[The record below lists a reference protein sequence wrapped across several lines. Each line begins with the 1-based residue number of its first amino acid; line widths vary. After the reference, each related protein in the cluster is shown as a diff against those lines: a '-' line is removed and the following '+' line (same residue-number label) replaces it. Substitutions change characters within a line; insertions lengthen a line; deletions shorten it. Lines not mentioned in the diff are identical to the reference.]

1 MDSTSDSSGTLFVK
15 EDELVY
21 QKGPSSGKSGG
32 FRTQVFRHSSSSLR
46 VVVCNTPQP
55 LFSLGIYVPTA
66 PSNDKGLPHTLEHL
80 VFCGSAR
87 FPHRGYLDALANC
100 NFSQGTN
107 AWTYEDCTCYT
118 LSAAS
123 EEALGNVLPVY
134 LDHVL
139 SPLLRDDQF
148 ITEVYHYD
156 ENGKENGVV
165 FSEMVSSENE
175 ENELSEFHLVRMLFP
190 PRSIYGCSYGG
201 LTPEIAK
208 LSNQE
213 IIEYHRQ
220 FYDANNLTVVLAGP
234 FSDGFVN
241 DVLQKIPANII
252 QSKGRDSRAQTDCS
266 PPPASQPQSKHVPFP
281 AADADMGSVKF
292 GWRGPPSEDVE
303 TLTALNILLAYLAEE
318 VSSPLSQ
325 RFVERTSPLASY
337 VHYDAKPSIPS
348 TLFLLFGGVP
358 YPNGEDDD
366 GSIAS
371 GEDDSG
377 SEYETGSEDEDT
389 GAEEAEDPD
398 IPHLFEEDY
407 FKGLLMKELQRI
419 HDTRFDGDEQVLEKA
434 AQQFGQKLALRIED
448 QPDETIQ
455 EFLCWDIVASH
466 FSPGHDGKFAIGS
479 RANIFDTIA
488 ELAFKPI
495 AFWLELLK
503 NWLIDGTAYHVVM
516 VPDPEL
522 ALQLENERK
531 GIERANAANIEDK
544 EAHRKLIEQAVEA
557 NKVDLPEELKRAIP
571 LADPSKTAQL
581 PHTMELVTPPTPLG
595 PVSLVQV
602 VQSETDFPDI
612 RLHLP
617 MGALPEELRP
627 YVLLFHG
634 LMLSTDFVLPAGMV
648 YDTDTSPLTAERR
661 IGYAMLD
668 RRLADLTC
676 SREDSVGISM
686 ENFAFSWIDEL
697 YVMTM
702 RLPEL
707 NFDTTV
713 RWMLQAFVFAE
724 FTAERI
730 ISVAQHL
737 LSDLYKSKREG
748 EVVLSAV
755 VTRLSS
761 KEQQPGKP
769 RWIETHIGLVE
780 QERVLTQIISEA
792 KKGSHAAISKKLEEI
807 KNVLIQGAG
816 GFLSL
821 GIPAGKECQNYVDC
835 FSREWSAC
843 VSGYLDRLEHP
854 TPLQPLLA
862 TGGPFPMP
870 RESRL
875 PKLDA
880 PLQVHIPMK
889 ALQASYTSICLECDL
904 CMAPS
909 SPQNFEK
916 ELSTLPALDYY
927 ALRMLVELLHRVDGP
942 LFNAVRGKGY
952 AYGAHFTIN
961 PWSHQLAFVCN
972 RASDAPRAILE
983 MRKLVEDLEENWAD
997 YVSDF
1002 EIGMTRSTIVYQ
1014 STAAQATSE
1023 NIMSTSINSGIYG
1036 FGSARRQNLWRNV
1049 HLSAITQEHLRRVY
1063 KAHLRRF
1070 LDPKHP
1076 VIAVILTPTDTE
1088 LLPELGVFER
1098 KALEDID
1105 KFKLY

>member
-1 MDSTSDSSGTLFVK
+1 MDSIKESDSALFIK

-21 QKGPSSGKSGG
+21 QNGPTSGKSG

-66 PSNDKGLPHTLEHL
+66 PINDKGLPHTLEHL
-80 VFCGSAR
+80 VFCGSTR

-165 FSEMVSSENE
+165 FSEMVSCENE

-190 PRSIYGCSYGG
+190 SKSIYGCSYGG

-208 LSNQE
+208 LNNQE

-220 FYDANNLTVVLAGP
+220 FYDANNLTVVLVGP
-234 FSDGFVN
+234 FSDGFEQE
-241 DVLQKIPANII
+241 VLQKLPADII
-252 QSKGRDSRAQTDCS
+252 QSNGSDSRSQTDCS
-266 PPPASQPQSKHVPFP
+266 PPPANQPQSKHVPFP
-281 AADADMGSVKF
+281 AADADMGSLKF

-303 TLTALNILLAYLAEE
+303 TLTALNILLAYLSEDM
-318 VSSPLSQ
+318 SSPLSQ

-337 VHYDAKPSIPS
+337 VCYDAKPSIPS
-348 TLFLLFGGVP
+348 TLFLSFGGVP

-366 GSIAS
+366 DSAES
-371 GEDDSG
+371 GGDDSG
-377 SEYETGSEDEDT
+377 SEYETGSENEEA
-389 GAEEAEDPD
+389 GAEEEKEDPD

-419 HDTRFDGDEQVLEKA
+419 HDTRFDGDEDALKKA

-488 ELAFKPI
+488 DLASKPI
-495 AFWLELLK
+495 AFWLELL
-503 NWLIDGTAYHVVM
+503 NSWLLGGTAYHVVM
-516 VPDPEL
+516 VPDPGL

-531 GIERANAANIEDK
+531 EIERANAANIEDK
-544 EAHRKLIEQAVEA
+544 EAHKTLIAQAVEA
-557 NKVDLPEELKRAIP
+557 NKVDLPEELRRAIP

-581 PHTMELVTPPTPLG
+581 PHTMELITPPAELG
-595 PVSLVQV
+595 PLSLVQV

-617 MGALPEELRP
+617 MGALSEELRP

-634 LMLSTDFVLPAGMV
+634 LTFSADFVLPAGMI
-648 YDTDTSPLTAERR
+648 YDTDTRPLTAERR
-661 IGYAMLD
+661 IGYAALD

-702 RLPEL
+702 RLPDF
-707 NFDTTV
+707 NFDITV
-713 RWMLQAFVFAE
+713 RWLLQAFIFAE

-730 ISVAQHL
+730 VSVAQHL
-737 LSDLYKSKREG
+737 LSDLNKTKRDG
-748 EVVLSAV
+748 EVVLNAV
-755 VTRLSS
+755 ITRLSS
-761 KEQQPGKP
+761 KEQEPGKP

-780 QERVLTQIISEA
+780 QERVLRQIISES
-792 KKGSHAAISKKLEEI
+792 KKGCHDVISNKLDEI
-807 KNVLIQGAG
+807 KRVLIQNVS

-821 GIPAGKECQNYVDC
+821 GIPAGKDCQDYVDC
-835 FSREWSAC
+835 FAHEWRTC
-843 VSGYLDRLEHP
+843 VSGYLDASEHP
-854 TPLQPLLA
+854 MQSRPSLT
-862 TGGPFPMP
+862 TDGPFPMP
-870 RESRL
+870 HESRL

-889 ALQASYTSICLECDL
+889 ALQASYASICLECDL

-909 SPQNFEK
+909 SMQNFEK

-927 ALRMLVELLHRVDGP
+927 ALKMLVELLHRIDGP
-942 LFNAVRGKGY
+942 LYNAVRGKGY
-952 AYGAHFTIN
+952 AYGAHFTMN
-961 PWSHQLAFVCN
+961 MWTRQLAFVCN
-972 RASDAPRAILE
+972 RASDASRAILE
-983 MRKLVEDLEENWAD
+983 MRKLVEDLEENWSN

-1002 EIGMTRSTIVYQ
+1002 EIGMTRSTIVYK

-1023 NIMSTSINSGIYG
+1023 NVMSTSISSGIYG
-1036 FGSARRQNLWRNV
+1036 FGSVRRQNLWRNV
-1049 HLSAITQEHLRRVY
+1049 HLSAVTQDHLRKVY

-1070 LDPKHP
+1070 LDPNHP
-1076 VIAVILTPTDTE
+1076 VIAVILTPIDTE
-1088 LLPELGVFER
+1088 LLPELGTFEC
-1098 KALEDID
+1098 KTLEDID
-1105 KFKLY
+1105 KLKLY

>member
-1 MDSTSDSSGTLFVK
+1 MASTSGSALFVK

-21 QKGPSSGKSGG
+21 QKGPSSKSG

-66 PSNDKGLPHTLEHL
+66 ANNDKGLPHTLEHL

-87 FPHRGYLDALANC
+87 YPQRGYLDALANC

-118 LSAAS
+118 VTAAS

-134 LDHVL
+134 LDHLL
-139 SPLLRDDQF
+139 SPLLREDQF

-165 FSEMVSSENE
+165 FSEIVSLENE
-175 ENELSEFHLVRMLFP
+175 EMELSEFHLVRMLFSDQ
-190 PRSIYGCSYGG
+190 SIYGCSYGG

-220 FYDANNLTVVLAGP
+220 FYDANNLTVVLTGP
-234 FSDGFVN
+234 FSDDFEHE
-241 DVLQKIPANII
+241 VLQKIPADII
-252 QSKGRDSRAQTDCS
+252 KSNGRDSRSQTDCS
-266 PPPASQPQSKHVPFP
+266 PPSSGQPQSKHVPFP

-303 TLTALNILLAYLAEE
+303 TLTALNILLAYLSEDM
-318 VSSPLSQ
+318 SSPLSQ

-337 VHYDAKPSIPS
+337 VSYDAKPSIPS
-348 TLFLLFGGVP
+348 TLFLSFGGVP
-358 YPNGEDDD
+358 FNGGEEDVGGFESDDD
-366 GSIAS
+366 
-371 GEDDSG
+371 ESG
-377 SEYETGSEDEDT
+377 SEYETGSENEDT
-389 GAEEAEDPD
+389 GAEEDNDPD

-419 HDTRFDGDEQVLEKA
+419 YDTRFDGDEHALEKA
-434 AQQFGQKLALRIED
+434 AQQFSQKLALRIED

-466 FSPGHDGKFAIGS
+466 FSPGHAGKFTIGS
-479 RANIFDTIA
+479 RANIFDIVS
-488 ELAFKPI
+488 ELACKPI
-495 AFWLELLK
+495 GFWLELLK
-503 NWLIDGTAYHVVM
+503 NWLLDGTAYHVVM
-516 VPDPEL
+516 VPGPKL
-522 ALQLENERK
+522 ALQLESERREVEK
-531 GIERANAANIEDK
+531 ENAAKIKDK
-544 EAHRKLIEQAVEA
+544 EAHRKLIAQAVEA
-557 NKVDLPEELKRAIP
+557 NKFDLSEELKRTIP
-571 LADPSKTAQL
+571 MADPSKTSQL
-581 PHTMELVTPPTPLG
+581 PHTMELVTPPTQLG
-595 PVSLVQV
+595 PVELVQV
-602 VQSETDFPDI
+602 IQSETDFPDI

-617 MGALPEELRP
+617 MGALTEELRP

-648 YDTDTSPLTAERR
+648 YDTDTDPLTAERR
-661 IGYAMLD
+661 IDYAMLD

-686 ENFAFSWIDEL
+686 ENFAYSWVDEL
-697 YVMTM
+697 YAITM
-702 RLPEL
+702 RLPEV

-713 RWMLQAFVFAE
+713 RWLLQAFVFAE

-730 ISVAQHL
+730 VSVAQHL
-737 LSDLYKSKREG
+737 LSDLYKTKRDG

-780 QERVLTQIISEA
+780 QERVLKQIISES
-792 KKGSHAAISKKLEEI
+792 KKGCHAAVANKLDEI
-807 KNVLIQGAG
+807 KHTLIQGIG

-821 GIPAGKECQNYVDC
+821 GIPAGKDCQKYVDC
-835 FSREWSAC
+835 FAREWRAC
-843 VSGYLDRLEHP
+843 VTGYLDKQKDLI
-854 TPLQPLLA
+854 LSQSSSKS
-862 TGGPFPMP
+862 GPFPMP
-870 RESRL
+870 HESRL
-875 PKLDA
+875 PNLDA
-880 PLQVHIPMK
+880 PLQIHIPMK
-889 ALQASYTSICLECDL
+889 ALQASYTSICLECGL

-909 SPQNFEK
+909 SLENFEK

-927 ALRMLVELLHRVDGP
+927 ALRMLVELLHRTDGP
-942 LFNAVRGKGY
+942 LYNAVRGKGY

-961 PWSHQLAFVCN
+961 MWTGQLAFVCN
-972 RASDAPRAILE
+972 RASDVSRAILE
-983 MRKLVEDLEENWAD
+983 MRRLVEDLDQNWSN
-997 YVSDF
+997 YVSNF
-1002 EIGMTRSTIVYQ
+1002 EIAMTRSTIVYQ

-1023 NIMSTSINSGIYG
+1023 NILSTSINSGIYG
-1036 FGSARRQNLWRNV
+1036 FGSVRRQNLWRNV
-1049 HLSAITQEHLRRVY
+1049 HLSAVTQEHLRKVY
-1063 KAHLRRF
+1063 KEHLRRF
-1070 LDPKHP
+1070 LDPNHP
-1076 VIAVILTPTDTE
+1076 VISVMLTPIDTE

-1098 KALEDID
+1098 KALEDIEN
-1105 KFKLY
+1105 FKLR